1 MNDNSLQITIRN
13 TFYRCTRLMH
23 SKGIEYS
30 PGHDRL
36 SNFKDAGAM
45 QKVSPEQALF
55 GMLTKHLVSLADMC
69 QGVTLLDGPGAP
81 VGTGKSQEVWEEKLT
96 DAHNYLFLLE
106 ALLKERY
113 GWMGLPAERPDPPQ
127 ERREGN

>member
-1 MNDNSLQITIRN
+1 MNDNALQITIRN
-13 TFYRCTRLMH
+13 AFYRCTRLMH
-23 SKGIEYS
+23 VKGKEYS

-36 SNFKDAGAM
+36 CNFKDAGAM
-45 QKVSPEQALF
+45 QRVSPEQALF

-69 QGVTLLDGPGAP
+69 KEVSA
-81 VGTGKSQEVWEEKLT
+81 VGTCGMPQATWEEKLT

-113 GWMGLPAERPDPPQ
+113 GWTGPEA
-127 ERREGN
+127 GVI

>member
-1 MNDNSLQITIRN
+1 MNDNALQITIRN
-13 TFYRCTRLMH
+13 AFYRCTHLMARK
-23 SKGIEYS
+23 SKEYS

-45 QKVSPEQALF
+45 QRISPEQALF

-69 QGVTLLDGPGAP
+69 KAVMIGGMDGGMTQA
-81 VGTGKSQEVWEEKLT
+81 VWEEKLT

-113 GWMGLPAERPDPPQ
+113 GWTGKERG
-127 ERREGN
+127 ENHE

>member
-1 MNDNSLQITIRN
+1 LNDNSLQITIRN
-13 TFYRCTRLMH
+13 AFYRCTRLMH
-23 SKGIEYS
+23 IKGQEYS

-45 QKVSPEQALF
+45 QKISPEQALY

-69 QGVTLLDGPGAP
+69 KGITAGGEPA
-81 VGTGKSQEVWEEKLT
+81 TQEMWIEKLT

-113 GWMGLPAERPDPPQ
+113 GWTGPEKG
-127 ERREGN
+127 E